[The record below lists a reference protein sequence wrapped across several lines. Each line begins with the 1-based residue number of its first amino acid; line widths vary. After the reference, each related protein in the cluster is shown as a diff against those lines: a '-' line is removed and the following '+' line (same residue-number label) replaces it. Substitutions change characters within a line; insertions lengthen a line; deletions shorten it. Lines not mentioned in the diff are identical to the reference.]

1 LEKIKGV
8 FLIFVF
14 LFLYSPSF
22 SEINFWEKVSPEEET
37 EENVDL
43 FEAVG
48 FKIEDDSWMDKYFL
62 VPRINLLPVLKAHAS
77 EIGITL
83 EQIEEIRS
91 FYEEFYPEME
101 KKAKEVE
108 TLQKELKQLV
118 LGKGSPQKIKEL
130 VINIARLK
138 AELTVYDIK
147 LVKVIKDALT
157 EEQFKKLL
165 TYYEKSI
172 I

>member
-1 LEKIKGV
+1 MLSIS
-8 FLIFVF
+8 FN
-14 LFLYSPSF
+14 SF
-22 SEINFWEKVSPEEET
+22 SQINFWENSVEKED
-37 EENVDL
+37 NVDL

-48 FKIEDDSWMDKYFL
+48 FQIENDSWMDKYFL
-62 VPRINLLPVLKAHAS
+62 VPRINLLPILKAHAS

-91 FYEEFYPEME
+91 FYEEFHPEMV

-108 TLQKELKQLV
+108 KLQKELTKLV
-118 LGKGSPQKIKEL
+118 LDKGSPKKIKEL
-130 VINIARLK
+130 VINIAKLK
-138 AELTVYDIK
+138 AELTVYNIK
-147 LVKVIKDALT
+147 LVKVIKNTLT

>member
-1 LEKIKGV
+1 MEKFVRV
-8 FLIFVF
+8 FIVLLTTLSIAVA
-14 LFLYSPSF
+14 
-22 SEINFWEKVSPEEET
+22 EVNFWKEIVSPEENQ
-37 EENVDL
+37 EEKVDL
-43 FEAVG
+43 FEAAG
-48 FKIEDDSWMDKYFL
+48 FKIEDDTWMNRYFL
-62 VPRINLLPVLKAHAS
+62 VPRINLLPILKAHAS
-77 EIGITL
+77 DIGITL

-91 FYEEFYPEME
+91 FYEEFHPEMV

-108 TLQKELKQLV
+108 KLEKELKELV
-118 LGKGSPQKIKEL
+118 LGEGNPKRIKEL
-130 VINIARLK
+130 VINIAKLK

>member
-1 LEKIKGV
+1 MGRFIYIV
-8 FLIFVF
+8 FVIFI
-14 LFLYSPSF
+14 LAYSQNSF
-22 SEINFWEKVSPEEET
+22 SEISFWDKISSQEQED
-37 EENVDL
+37 NVDL
-43 FEAVG
+43 FEEIG
-48 FKIEDDSWMDKYFL
+48 FKIEDDSWMDNYFL
-62 VPRINLLPVLKAHAS
+62 VPRINLLPVLKDHAS
-77 EIGITL
+77 EIGVTL

-91 FYEEFYPEME
+91 FYEEFHPEMV
-101 KKAKEVE
+101 KKAKEIKQ
-108 TLQKELKQLV
+108 LQKELRELV
-118 LGKGSPQKIKEL
+118 LDKGSPKRIKEL
-130 VINIARLK
+130 VINIAKLK

>member
-1 LEKIKGV
+1 MYETKCAVHRL
-8 FLIFVF
+8 
-14 LFLYSPSF
+14 
-22 SEINFWEKVSPEEET
+22 NFWENSAEKED
-37 EENVDL
+37 NVDL

-48 FKIEDDSWMDKYFL
+48 FQIENDSWMDKYFL
-62 VPRINLLPVLKAHAS
+62 VPRINLLPILKAHAS

-91 FYEEFYPEME
+91 FYEEFHPEMV

-108 TLQKELKQLV
+108 KLQKELTKLV
-118 LGKGSPQKIKEL
+118 LDKGSPKKIKEL
-130 VINIARLK
+130 VINIAKLK
-138 AELTVYDIK
+138 AELTVYNIK
-147 LVKVIKDALT
+147 LVKVIKNALT

>member
-1 LEKIKGV
+1 MEKFVRV
-8 FLIFVF
+8 FIVLLTTLSIATAEV
-14 LFLYSPSF
+14 
-22 SEINFWEKVSPEEET
+22 NFWKEIVSPEENQ
-37 EENVDL
+37 EEKVDL
-43 FEAVG
+43 FEAAG
-48 FKIEDDSWMDKYFL
+48 FKIEDDTWMNRYFL
-62 VPRINLLPVLKAHAS
+62 VPRINLLPILKAHAS
-77 EIGITL
+77 DIGITL

-91 FYEEFYPEME
+91 FYEEFHPEMV

-108 TLQKELKQLV
+108 KLEKELKELV
-118 LGKGSPQKIKEL
+118 LGEGNPKRIKEL
-130 VINIARLK
+130 VINIAKLK